1 MHLFFVILGVAAGSL
16 LAQTPPA
23 QAGRGGRGGGGG
35 FGNAYPQRPTGDPA
49 VVERGKAIYGE
60 DVCELDLSAVEESDL
75 VNSGHLVIVPRTYL
89 QLSRNYSA
97 AKQGET
103 FEAALPVEQEAG
115 LILGGHIERA
125 DKPASTRKGK

>member
-1 MHLFFVILGVAAGSL
+1 MANTYKATSEY
-16 LAQTPPA
+16 
-23 QAGRGGRGGGGG
+23 GR
-35 FGNAYPQRPTGDPA
+35 
-49 VVERGKAIYGE
+49 AIYGD
-60 DVCELDLSAVEESDL
+60 DVFDGEFGAVEERDL
-75 VNSGHLVIVPRTYL
+75 VSNGHVEIVPRTYL